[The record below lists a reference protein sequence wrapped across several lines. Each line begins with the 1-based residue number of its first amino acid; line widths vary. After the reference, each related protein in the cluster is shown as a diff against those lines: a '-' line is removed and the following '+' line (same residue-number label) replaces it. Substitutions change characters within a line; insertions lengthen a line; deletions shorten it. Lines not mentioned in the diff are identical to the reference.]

1 MTYFINI
8 KLLGDLGETKI
19 NRDKVKMV
27 TLNKSEIT
35 DRKLVTVTYD
45 DGSVV
50 TFTEGLTI
58 ENAELVYK
66 LF

>member
-8 KLLGDLGETKI
+8 KLLDDLGETKI

-35 DRKLVTVTYD
+35 DRKLVKVTYD